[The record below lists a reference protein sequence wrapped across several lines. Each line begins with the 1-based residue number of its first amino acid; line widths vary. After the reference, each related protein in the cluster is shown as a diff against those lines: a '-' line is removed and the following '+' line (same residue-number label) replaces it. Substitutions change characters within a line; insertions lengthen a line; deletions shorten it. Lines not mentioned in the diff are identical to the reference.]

1 MKIDEKHLAQLA
13 AVVETGSLTNAAR
26 QMGLSQPALS
36 RTISRLEKRL
46 GEPLFEPGK
55 RPLRPTII
63 GRQLAEQGRVILEA
77 SRKAS
82 DTVRSF
88 RAGSVGTVR
97 IAGVPFF
104 MDAFISR
111 MIGQFQMQQPDIQ
124 VDQSYGNLPE
134 LESGIASNRL
144 DLAITPIGM
153 VDAGRGFSF
162 TPILPGRNIVACR
175 SIHPLLRQRQLTIN
189 DLVEFPWIAP
199 LPGSPLLAD
208 LHAILLYIG
217 MSEINIRYSGG
228 SLLSVLNYLEE
239 TDALT
244 VLPLSVV
251 YAHSKTNRVAVLPID
266 IPQPDRTLGILRLIG
281 GPRIPAAERLAQH
294 IATRFDDI
302 RQTIRLHENSLAKGT
317 KKNLTETP

>member
-13 AVVETGSLTNAAR
+13 AVVETGSVTDAANR
-26 QMGLSQPALS
+26 LGLSQPALS
-36 RTISRLEKRL
+36 RTLSAMEKRL
-46 GEPLFEPGK
+46 GEPLFEPGR

-63 GRQLAEQGRVILEA
+63 GQQLAEHGRIILEA

-82 DTVRSF
+82 ETVRSF

-111 MIGQFQMQQPDIQ
+111 MIGEFQTRQPDIR

-134 LESGIASNRL
+134 LLSGISSNRL
-144 DLAITPIGM
+144 DLAITPLGI
-153 VDAGRGFSF
+153 VDAGGGFAF

-175 SIHPLLRQRQLTIN
+175 TAHPLLRNRRLTTK
-189 DLVEFPWIAP
+189 DLIDFPWIAP

-208 LHAILLYIG
+208 LHAILLSIG
-217 MSEINIRYSGG
+217 MSEINVRYSGG
-228 SLLSVLNYLEE
+228 SLLSVFNYLEE

-244 VLPLSVV
+244 VLPHSVV
-251 YAHSKTNRVAVLPID
+251 FAHRKERHVTVLPVE
-266 IPQPDRTLGILRLIG
+266 IPQPARTLGILRLAD
-281 GPRIPAAERLAQH
+281 GPRLPAAERLARH
-294 IATRFDDI
+294 ITTRFDDL
-302 RQTIRLHENSLAKGT
+302 RQLIKRHENSIVWGMSGDHDPAA
-317 KKNLTETP
+317 

>member
-13 AVVETGSLTNAAR
+13 AVVETGSVTDAAR
-26 QMGLSQPALS
+26 QLGLSQPALS
-36 RTISRLEKRL
+36 RTLSMLEKRL
-46 GEPLFEPGK
+46 GEPLFQQGR
-55 RPLRPTII
+55 RPLRPTTI
-63 GRQLAEQGRVILEA
+63 GLQLAEHGRIIFEA

-82 DTVRSF
+82 ETVRSY

-111 MIGQFQMQQPDIQ
+111 MIGEFQVLQPDIR

-144 DLAITPIGM
+144 DLAITPLGI
-153 VDAGRGFSF
+153 VDAARGFAF

-175 SIHPLLRQRQLTIN
+175 TGHPLLRKRRLSTQ
-189 DLVEFPWIAP
+189 DLIDYPWIAP

-208 LHAILLYIG
+208 LHAILLSIG
-217 MSEINIRYSGG
+217 MSEINVRYSGG
-228 SLLSVLNYLEE
+228 SLLSVFNYLEE

-244 VLPLSVV
+244 VLPHSVV
-251 YAHSKTNRVAVLPID
+251 FAHRKDRNVTVLPVE
-266 IPQPDRTLGILRLIG
+266 IPQPARTLGIMRLSDA
-281 GPRIPAAERLAQH
+281 PRLPAADGLAQH
-294 IATRFDDI
+294 ITARFDDL
-302 RQTIRLHENSLAKGT
+302 RQLIKRHENSIVWGMSGDRT
-317 KKNLTETP
+317 TPT